1 MFRGFD
7 AKIGSGV
14 HSYRHG
20 YGQKLVLSSGV
31 GKNNGA
37 RLLRASSKAR
47 GRLGA
52 LVLPS
57 MDTFVS
63 FARYK
68 TVDLAI
74 LPLLLYIFSPCS
86 LCRCLKREFPT
97 EIALVMWEA
106 CWVNYLTDHFHLF
119 LCLAIMCV
127 YADDVIAQDLR
138 TDEMLLHFS
147 SLAMYMDGNVILRKA
162 RGLLHHF
169 RQLVRL
175 PCTLAGL
182 CRQCGPG
189 MWDSTH
195 DPVIE
200 CVGHEDTNCVCCV
213 CPYLNNYE

>member
-1 MFRGFD
+1 
-7 AKIGSGV
+7 
-14 HSYRHG
+14 
-20 YGQKLVLSSGV
+20 
-31 GKNNGA
+31 
-37 RLLRASSKAR
+37 
-47 GRLGA
+47 
-52 LVLPS
+52 
-57 MDTFVS
+57 
-63 FARYK
+63 
-68 TVDLAI
+68 
-74 LPLLLYIFSPCS
+74 
-86 LCRCLKREFPT
+86 
-97 EIALVMWEA
+97 MWEA

-147 SLAMYMDGNVILRKA
+147 SLAMYMDGSIILRKA

-189 MWDSTH
+189 MWDSAH

-200 CVGHEDTNCVCCV
+200 CVGHEDTH